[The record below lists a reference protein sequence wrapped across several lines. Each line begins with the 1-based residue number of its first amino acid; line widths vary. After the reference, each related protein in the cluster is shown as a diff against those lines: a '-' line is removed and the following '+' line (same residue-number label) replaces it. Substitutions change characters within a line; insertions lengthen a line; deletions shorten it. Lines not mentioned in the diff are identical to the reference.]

1 MSGEHVPDPGGL
13 TEGAG
18 TRGATGLTGEP
29 GAPDTTDLTE
39 EEPGAL
45 DTMDLTGEPGTR
57 DTTDLAEEPGALDT
71 PGRAPSR
78 PGPPVPGPA
87 APHRGPSSDPADL
100 PGAGFLASHPPYGT
114 DAAPGTNPAD
124 LPGAGFL
131 ANHPPHGTDPAPGTG
146 PTPSARSA
154 APGAVPFPS
163 ARGAHPS
170 PRPLDALASTIEQLR
185 RDLTLAQES
194 ADARALIG
202 IATGILVERGQGG
215 PAEAALH
222 LERLAESAR
231 VPLLE
236 LAADIV
242 NGAAGD
248 HVAEALP
255 VSAYPSPSASDTG
268 TKPGTVLRLRAAE
281 TGSMTGDAQTAAQSL
296 FEQALAPLGASALA
310 LWAAGRDGALILAG
324 HAGFSR
330 GEAERWRY
338 VPPGVG
344 TWSQQVLTER
354 RPRWYGTLPPGTPGI
369 GLRHGTDGA
378 RSILPAEVGGRILGV
393 LEVCW
398 PQPQPP
404 LTTAATRQLDA
415 LADLCAHT
423 LPGTDVSAESA
434 GWPPDEQAGP
444 LADLAD
450 GLLDP
455 ALVLLPL
462 LDDRNEVVDFH
473 IAYTNERFAD
483 LAGRSRAVL
492 TGMRWLEAYPLSA
505 HQGGLYEHLL
515 RVHATGEPFRAGR
528 MTLNSQVDEVPL
540 VSVASVGVGR
550 YGDSVLLSWRLE
562 DEASRLAS
570 LLQHAQR
577 LGRIGGFEENA
588 VTGDILWNGQLFTLF
603 GLPPSSSPVPLERLH
618 HHAHDDDSVA
628 IGRFLRT
635 LLHHRH
641 SASAAFRL
649 RRADGVMRHIRI
661 VAEPVTDPAGNIL
674 SVRGAYQDVSSQHW
688 TEVALAATRDRLADS
703 EEQSAARSR
712 LALQLQQAI
721 MPPTRDAVDTAGLL
735 VAVRYRPAE
744 EEHLVGGDWYD
755 AVALPTGKVL
765 LAVGD
770 VAGHGIDAATGMVVL
785 RNALRGLAATGAG
798 PAQLLGW
805 LNSVAHHLTEQVT
818 ATAICGVYDPQT
830 RLLRWARA
838 GHPPPVLVR
847 DGAAAALPM
856 PPGILLGAVGEAP
869 YTENDLVLEPGDR
882 LLMYTDGL
890 IERRDR
896 TVQESLEQL
905 LSLAGTA
912 PPELEK
918 HLDRLLTH
926 SRSDTDDDTCLIGIE
941 VR

>member
-1 MSGEHVPDPGGL
+1 MSGDESAPH
-13 TEGAG
+13 
-18 TRGATGLTGEP
+18 TGEP
-29 GAPDTTDLTE
+29 ARQ
-39 EEPGAL
+39 A
-45 DTMDLTGEPGTR
+45 
-57 DTTDLAEEPGALDT
+57 AQ
-71 PGRAPSR
+71 
-78 PGPPVPGPA
+78 A
-87 APHRGPSSDPADL
+87 APQAAEAASDGCEEAQ
-100 PGAGFLASHPPYGT
+100 
-114 DAAPGTNPAD
+114 
-124 LPGAGFL
+124 
-131 ANHPPHGTDPAPGTG
+131 
-146 PTPSARSA
+146 
-154 APGAVPFPS
+154 
-163 ARGAHPS
+163 
-170 PRPLDALASTIEQLR
+170 PLDALAATIEQLR
-185 RDLTLAQES
+185 RDLTLSQES

-202 IATGILVERGQGG
+202 IATGILVDRGQGG

-222 LERLAESAR
+222 LELLAESAR

-242 NGAAGD
+242 HGAAGD
-248 HVAEALP
+248 HMAATLP
-255 VSAYPSPSASDTG
+255 VPAAASPSAAFTAAGSDAPARPSVPT
-268 TKPGTVLRLRAAE
+268 PGGPAGRARPGNVLRLRAAE

-296 FEQALAPLGASALA
+296 FAQALAPLGASALA

-330 GEAERWRY
+330 GEAQRWRY

-344 TWSQQVLTER
+344 TWAQQVLTAR
-354 RPRWYGTLPPGTPGI
+354 RPHWYGSLPAGTPGI

-378 RSILPAEVGGRILGV
+378 RSVLPAEVGGQILGV

-404 LTTAATRQLDA
+404 LSCAATRQLDA

-423 LPGTDVSAESA
+423 LPGTDVSAAAA
-434 GWPPDEQAGP
+434 GHPPDEKAGP

-462 LDDRNEVVDFH
+462 LNEQNTVVDFH
-473 IAYTNERFAD
+473 IAYANERFTD
-483 LAGRSRAVL
+483 LAGRSRSLL

-505 HQGGLYEHLL
+505 RQGGLYEHLL
-515 RVHATGEPFRAGR
+515 RVHASGEPFHSGR
-528 MTLNSQVDEVPL
+528 MTLDSQVDEVPL
-540 VSVASVGVGR
+540 VSVASVGIGR

-577 LGRIGGFEENA
+577 LGRIGGFEEDI
-588 VTGDILWNGQLFTLF
+588 VTGGVLWNSQLFTLF
-603 GLPPSSSPVPLERLH
+603 GLPPTSSPVPLERLH

-635 LLHHRH
+635 LLHHRRA
-641 SASAAFRL
+641 ASTAFRL
-649 RRADGVMRHIRI
+649 LRADGVMRHIRI
-661 VAEPVTDPAGNIL
+661 VAEPVTDPAGTVL

-712 LALQLQQAI
+712 LALQLQRAI
-721 MPPTRDAVDTAGLL
+721 MPPTRDAVETAGLL
-735 VAVRYRPAE
+735 VAARYRPAE
-744 EEHLVGGDWYD
+744 EEDLVGGDWYD
-755 AVALPTGKVL
+755 AVALPNGKVL

-770 VAGHGIDAATGMVVL
+770 VAGHGIHAATGMVVL
-785 RNALRGLAATGAG
+785 RNALRGLATTGAG

-805 LNSVAHHLTEQVT
+805 LNSVAHHLTEHVS
-818 ATAICGVYDPQT
+818 ATAICGIFDPAT
-830 RLLRWARA
+830 RLLCWARA

-847 DGAAAALPM
+847 GGAAAALPM

-869 YTENDLVLEPGDR
+869 YTEHELRLEKGDR

-896 TVQESLEQL
+896 TVQDSLEQL
-905 LSLAGTA
+905 LALAGTA

>member
-1 MSGEHVPDPGGL
+1 MSGDASGPYEPFVPGGSF
-13 TEGAG
+13 TPDGSAFPPDGPPAGAG
-18 TRGATGLTGEP
+18 R
-29 GAPDTTDLTE
+29 
-39 EEPGAL
+39 
-45 DTMDLTGEPGTR
+45 
-57 DTTDLAEEPGALDT
+57 
-71 PGRAPSR
+71 
-78 PGPPVPGPA
+78 
-87 APHRGPSSDPADL
+87 
-100 PGAGFLASHPPYGT
+100 
-114 DAAPGTNPAD
+114 
-124 LPGAGFL
+124 
-131 ANHPPHGTDPAPGTG
+131 PAPL
-146 PTPSARSA
+146 A
-154 APGAVPFPS
+154 ATQ
-163 ARGAHPS
+163 
-170 PRPLDALASTIEQLR
+170 PLDALAATIEQLR
-185 RDLTLAQES
+185 RDLTLAQDS

-222 LERLAESAR
+222 LEQLAEAAR
-231 VPLLE
+231 LPLLE

-242 NGAAGD
+242 NGAADD

-255 VSAYPSPSASDTG
+255 
-268 TKPGTVLRLRAAE
+268 PGTLATGVLRAEELVADLLRTEGLPPGSLPSELLRADGTPPGMLPADALPAGRPGRDVFFADGPASAGVAPDAPGTDLADSAPRIPAQALAGASGSGDSARPGNVLRLRAAE
-281 TGSMTGDAQTAAQSL
+281 TGSMTGDAQTAVQSL

-338 VPPGVG
+338 VPPGVR
-344 TWSQQVLTER
+344 TWAQQVMSER
-354 RPRWYGTLPPGTPGI
+354 RPRWYGTLPTDTPGI

-404 LTTAATRQLDA
+404 LTQAATRQLDA

-423 LPGTDVSAESA
+423 LPGIDVSAAAA
-434 GWPPDEQAGP
+434 GVPPDEQAGP

-462 LDDRNEVVDFH
+462 LNDRDEVVDFH
-473 IAYTNERFAD
+473 IAYANGRFTD
-483 LAGRSRAVL
+483 LSGRSRSLL

-505 HQGGLYEHLL
+505 QQGGLYEHLL

-528 MTLNSQVDEVPL
+528 MALSSQVDEVPL
-540 VSVASVGVGR
+540 VSVASVGIGR

-588 VTGDILWNGQLFTLF
+588 VTGEILWNSQLFSLF

-618 HHAHDDDSVA
+618 RHAHDDDSVA

-635 LLHHRH
+635 LMHHRH
-641 SASAAFRL
+641 SASTAFRL

-661 VAEPVTDPAGNIL
+661 VAEPVTDPGGNIL

-703 EEQSAARSR
+703 EEQAAERSR

-721 MPPTRDAVDTAGLL
+721 MPPTRDAVDTSGLL

-755 AVALPTGKVL
+755 AVALPDGKVL

-818 ATAICGVYDPQT
+818 ATAICGIFDPAT

-856 PPGILLGAVGEAP
+856 PPGILLGAIGLAP
-869 YTENDLVLEPGDR
+869 YTEDELVLEAGDR

-905 LSLAGTA
+905 LALAGKA

-918 HLDRLLTH
+918 HLDQLLTH
-926 SRSDTDDDTCLIGIE
+926 SRSDTDDDTCLIGVE